1 VGRRLDQVQTRRR
14 RIKNARAMKVL
25 YYYVDEVF
33 QNIITENDNS
43 MEFEANKPPSAP
55 LVKKLKMI
63 DLLID
68 LKISA

>member
-1 VGRRLDQVQTRRR
+1 
-14 RIKNARAMKVL
+14 MKVL

-33 QNIITENDNS
+33 QSIINEHENS
-43 MEFEANKPPSAP
+43 MEFEANKLPTAP
-55 LVKKLKMI
+55 AIKKLKMI